1 MTARPHDPIH
11 TFPLQTPLHW
21 VMGVLDGVH
30 VGHQALLAH
39 AKRLAKQDGGKVIV
53 FTFDNHPATLFGTRQ
68 APVLIIPSQAEK
80 HRRLTHFGADGIMS
94 IPFTHDFAQQTPA
107 EFFMA
112 LSMLGNTASITVGD
126 DWTFGKDRAGT
137 VATLH
142 SLEKQRTNRI
152 CITGV
157 EGVTLHGAR
166 VSSTRIRQELQ
177 QGNLPLANELLG
189 AIPYPICGTV
199 LHGRQLATQMGFPT
213 ANILPTGTP
222 LPPYGVYAIHT
233 IIDDRLHHGIAN
245 LGVRPTVEDTSSQP
259 QVLLETHLFDFQSDL
274 YGKQITVLLDRFIR
288 PEITFPTLDALKT
301 QIEQDVATALADN
314 KTP

>member
-1 MTARPHDPIH
+1 MIALQRNPIRA
-11 TFPLQTPLHW
+11 FPLGTPTHW
-21 VMGVLDGVH
+21 VMGVFDGVH

-39 AKRLAKQDGGKVIV
+39 AKGLAALDGGKVVV
-53 FTFDNHPATLFGTRQ
+53 FTFDNHPVTLFATNQ
-68 APVLIIPSQAEK
+68 APILIIPDQAEK
-80 HRRLTHFGADGIMS
+80 HRRLTHFGADEVMS
-94 IPFTHDFAQQTPA
+94 LPFTHNFAQQTPA
-107 EFFMA
+107 EFFIA
-112 LSMLGNTASITVGD
+112 LSMLGNMASITVGD
-126 DWTFGKDRAGT
+126 DWTFGRDRAGT
-137 VATLH
+137 VETLKH
-142 SLEKQRTNRI
+142 LAKERKHRI

-166 VSSTRIRQELQ
+166 VSSTRIREELQ
-177 QGNLPLANELLG
+177 QGNLTLANELLG

-213 ANILPTGTP
+213 ANILPTGAP

-288 PEITFPTLDALKT
+288 PEIVFPTLDALKA